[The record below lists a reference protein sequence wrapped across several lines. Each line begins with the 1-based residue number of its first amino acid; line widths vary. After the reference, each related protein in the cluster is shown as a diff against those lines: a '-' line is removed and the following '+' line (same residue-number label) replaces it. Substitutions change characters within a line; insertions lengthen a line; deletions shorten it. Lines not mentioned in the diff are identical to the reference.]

1 MKKILSLTLA
11 LFTCLAMSPEASAQ
25 EFPELDGS
33 PMDMAYY
40 PSRVAFRAFA
50 KTDAEKNAKPI
61 IRVIYS
67 RPQAKGRAVFTELE
81 KPGNIWRVGA
91 NESTEIMFFQ
101 DVTIDGEKVAAG
113 RYTVYIE
120 LGENDWTVHFSTDT
134 DGWGHYAFNPEEST
148 VAKITVPKQK
158 TESTVENMSIMFEEA
173 EPGAHM
179 IIGWDDTMV
188 RVPIGL

>member
-1 MKKILSLTLA
+1 MKKFLSITLA
-11 LFTCLAMSPEASAQ
+11 VFAFLAISFNSNAQ
-25 EFPELDGS
+25 KFPEVDGS

-40 PSRVAFRAFA
+40 PPKVAFRAFG

-67 RPQAKGRAVFTELE
+67 RPQAKGRKVFTELE

-91 NESTEIMFFQ
+91 NESTEVMFFQ
-101 DVTIDGEKVAAG
+101 DVTIDGKKLAAG
-113 RYTVYIE
+113 RYTMYIQ
-120 LGENDWTVHFSTDT
+120 LGENDWAVHFSTDT
-134 DGWGHYAFNPEEST
+134 DGWGHYAFKPEEST
-148 VAKITVPKQK
+148 VVKITVPKQK
-158 TESTVENMSIMFEEA
+158 TENTVEYMSIMFEEA

-179 IIGWDDTMV
+179 IIAWDDTMV